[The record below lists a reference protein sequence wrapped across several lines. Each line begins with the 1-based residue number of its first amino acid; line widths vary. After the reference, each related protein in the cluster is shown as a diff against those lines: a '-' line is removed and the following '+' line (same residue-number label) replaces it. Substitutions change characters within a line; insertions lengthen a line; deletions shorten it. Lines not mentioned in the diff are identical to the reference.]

1 MNKQFY
7 RTKFNAK
14 LGTYVAVSELAK
26 SHQGDTSPRIK
37 ASIDTETTD
46 SSIATT
52 GQRTLKQ
59 LVLALSGLMAFSPIY
74 ANVVVNNNAA
84 AAHKATVLKEGN
96 AANVWITAPSASGVS
111 RNSYTQ
117 FDVNQNGVILNNSRG
132 AATSQITK
140 TSLAANPNLAKGAA
154 TTIVNEVVSTNPS
167 LLQGN
172 LEVLG
177 SRANVVIA
185 NPTGITVN
193 GGGFINAN
201 QVTLSTGVLGYNTD
215 GSIKNHTVKQGI
227 ITINPDANNRGLGGN
242 ANNPVA
248 LELLG
253 RSIAINAP
261 VNATT
266 ITAVTG
272 ANIVAADTGEFT
284 ATTGAGTKPTVA
296 IDVAQLGGLYA
307 NSIYLYANEAGVGVN
322 NAGVIQAQN
331 NVVLNSN
338 GKIEHKGTISSTS
351 KTQSLVSISTRGTGA
366 AGDINSSGSIN
377 GYGVLTIDAGNNINV
392 NAKDITLN
400 YEGIASSPLIL
411 SAKGNLNLAAGTKV
425 ANLGT
430 LGDLYIDAENIILG
444 ADTELRS
451 NRGSAVIQAN
461 NSLVSN
467 KAGFVA
473 AKDLTLSGNENLKLT
488 DTRLHA
494 SSGDIYLQSTSKDK
508 VSNNINVQGGTVYA
522 AKGLTVYS
530 DKDATINN
538 LNFLKKTNSTQAQ
551 VNSIN
556 AYAGNNLKFSTTNQE
571 FPYTSGK
578 IQLGAGNQLTLE
590 GKDQDSKLSGGG
602 GLKLSGKNITT
613 KNIYMTGSGANGVDI
628 VSDGGDILLDQ
639 GSRIWGNTGDININA
654 LNGNITANSLKATT
668 GGKIAILANKNVEL
682 NSLQKLATSVAGNNT
697 LITDK
702 GVIGGQKGVTIG
714 SIGEGNVKI
723 NATNLTAQ
731 QGEIQLT
738 SQNGLTLDKN
748 VDVILKNNTLSDSN
762 VSSILNGQ
770 AISIDNNK
778 SNIQIADTQLTATTG
793 KLLVSNKVGMTTIK
807 DSVLTSKG
815 NTELHAKDLLTLQGV
830 TANSDQHLAVN
841 SGRTVYINAE
851 YTPATV
857 WIPNKVTNLTSK
869 GVTSVTATGNQ
880 VLQNANIT
888 GGAVLMEAG
897 GFILG
902 QTGMNYNATGSD
914 LLKNDTKLN
923 SLNGD
928 LSIQTGRDLTID
940 PTKHKLSAVGDID
953 LVSKNGALI
962 LNGYGG
968 TTGNGSEKVVSL
980 NTANGGINLQGNKVE
995 LQGSKLIANKDIN
1008 VVATAGNI
1016 VIDGIKNK
1024 IVASKS
1030 YSKVSDLNTLKFIND
1045 MQWNSVNNILN
1056 NDSESNSIYKATIGE
1071 ANLRSFKSYLENE
1084 GAQLNNDLNFFS
1096 STLNG
1101 YEHVGANLQSSGN
1114 INIASKEGILVRG
1127 ASLSGSERIL
1137 LEAKGTL
1144 DKTLTAK
1151 DTQDQINAGIL
1162 IDGIVDSYEQ
1172 GNENDANYSVKEFF
1186 KGPYF
1191 SAGQGGIDIKVTGGQ
1206 ATDNLVIQGAKINS
1220 SGTVNLESTHDL
1232 ILLAGQDQ
1240 SYDKWTNV
1248 TKKRSWYGKKKT
1260 ITTINQQVNTSSIPV
1275 EIDAQNINL
1284 KSLGD
1289 TILYST
1295 EMAARAG
1302 GNLDIKAS
1310 NLKLLVTDE
1319 LNKRETTTRKK
1330 SSFWGLKYNDTKT
1343 NNSYKELTQVPVKA
1357 KADYINARADYD
1369 MLIQGAEFNYL
1380 KGASIQAGGKIT
1392 LVPATTLV
1400 ETSSTKSSNSVVW
1413 QSMQDK
1419 GSITETAKLP
1429 SFNGPVAPK
1438 FIGSLTVQVPVAK
1451 RTASQNELIGEIEK
1465 LAKQP
1470 GNEYLKSLIDNKD
1483 QKVNWEQVLLTNEK
1497 WDYKSQGLTGAGAAL
1512 IVLIVTIVTMGSGT
1526 AAAAGAAGGTA
1537 AGGTTVGLG
1546 ASMIGTAGVTT
1557 TAAGAIIPSTLGVMA
1572 NAAVTSMLTQA
1583 SISAINNGG
1592 DLGKTLKDLGSSDSI
1607 KNLATSV
1614 LTAGALSQLADTK
1627 IMSDLNKYTKTGS
1640 FITDLT
1646 ARTTQGIINA
1656 GATTLVSSAVNGG
1669 SLSDKLSLALLFN
1682 TADSLQGALSVQIK
1696 GLENVDYLLHKIA
1709 HAAAGCAAA
1718 VVAKANCESGAI
1730 GAAVGEIVAE
1740 EMDRSFDK
1748 QDFKNDQDILDYQ
1761 QKVRAAS
1768 KLIAGTIA
1776 GLTGYDVNT
1785 AANTAEIAVVNN
1797 RQLNQAEVKRIEL
1810 LAEGNANQ
1818 QARLSIAAC
1827 AMVKCAEGYEGTTEY
1842 SYLKAIQ
1849 DAGSSEKFKTERD
1862 LLAKQ
1867 NFRVVTGGFVNK
1879 DAQLF
1884 DYTLLDRTTDYL
1896 NSIYNPLDRDYQITN
1911 RATGIL
1917 MVAGGATGI
1926 TGSTALGST
1935 CITGAGCVLALGG
1948 FVSSADL
1955 TMAGLNQTLYG
1966 KPTNTLGAQVISS
1979 TTGLSLN
1986 QSELVYGMLGLASV
2000 TNAVRSGAKEA
2011 LTEGRVLINKPVAS
2025 CANGTT
2031 CFVAGTLIETDQGLK
2046 PIESF
2051 IGGEL
2056 IWSRSDKDFL
2066 YDYQPVVATKVTHN
2080 QPIYELVVENDLG
2093 VKETFNTTEEHPFWV
2108 KDIGWQK
2115 ASILKQ
2121 DDILL
2126 DRNGKDLKVVSQVLL
2141 AKLDTVYNIE
2151 VDHYHTYH
2159 VGKLGVWV
2167 HNDKCCDLVYQN
2179 IAKET
2184 KYGVISNRKLDQNA
2198 IELDL
2203 TSTTSNQAKQIAQ
2216 TGDPLGV
2223 KTEALFENVVREQGG
2238 KVLSGG
2244 KYGSNNGYDH
2254 VIVFKDAQ
2262 GNVNLTM
2269 VVDSKQLGQKGV
2281 RLDPNAAGGKMQ
2293 MSSEWDD
2300 VVLGR
2305 LDKKSEAYKVVDAAR
2320 DNGKLVKGVAYVDK
2334 NTGKLMLVRVEPV
2347 TKK

>member
-37 ASIDTETTD
+37 ASINTKTTD
-46 SSIATT
+46 SSIATP

-59 LVLALSGLMAFSPIY
+59 LVLALSGLMAFSPLY

-140 TSLAANPNLAKGAA
+140 TSIAANPNLAKGAA

-201 QVTLSTGVLGYNTD
+201 QVTLSTGALGYNSD
-215 GSIKNHTVKQGI
+215 GSIKQHTVKQGA

-351 KTQSLVSISTRGTGA
+351 KTQSLVSISTRGTGV

-377 GYGVLTIDAGNNINV
+377 GYGVLSIDAGNNINV

-702 GVIGGQKGVTIG
+702 SVIGGQKGVTIG

-1191 SAGQGGIDIKVTGGQ
+1191 SAGKGGIDIKVTGGQ

-1260 ITTINQQVNTSSIPV
+1260 ITTINQQFNTSSIPV

-1357 KADYINARADYD
+1357 KADYINTRSDYD
-1369 MLIQGAEFNYL
+1369 TLIQGAEFSYL
-1380 KGASIQAGGKIT
+1380 KGASIQAGGTIT

-1419 GSITETAKLP
+1419 GSITETAELP
-1429 SFNGPVAPK
+1429 SFKGPVAPT
-1438 FIGSLTVQVPVAK
+1438 FIAKGGLTVQVPVVSGKNNDVRA
-1451 RTASQNELIGEIEK
+1451 EVIK
-1465 LAKQP
+1465 LSNQP
-1470 GNEYLKSLIDNKD
+1470 GNEYLKALIARKD
-1483 QKVNWEQVLLTNEK
+1483 VNWEAVKLAQEN

-1512 IVLIVTIVTMGSGT
+1512 IVIIVTIATMGSGT
-1526 AAAAGAAGGTA
+1526 AAAAGAAGGA
-1537 AGGTTVGLG
+1537 AASGTTVGLG
-1546 ASMIGTAGVTT
+1546 ASMIGAAGVTT
-1557 TAAGAIIPSTLGVMA
+1557 TAAGVIVPSALGAMA

-1592 DLGKTLKDLGSSDSI
+1592 DLSKTLKDLGSSDSI

-1614 LTAGALSQLADTK
+1614 VTAGL
-1627 IMSDLNKYTKTGS
+1627 LNGVATNLNISSNVAVNDVANRMANGMVQGVGS
-1640 FITDLT
+1640 TL
-1646 ARTTQGIINA
+1646 IN
-1656 GATTLVSSAVNGG
+1656 SAVNGT
-1669 SLSDKLSLALLFN
+1669 SLTEGLEKALLAGLAN
-1682 TADSLQGALSVQIK
+1682 SLQAPLAGAIGDTLGMSSNDFVSKVVAIA
-1696 GLENVDYLLHKIA
+1696 A
-1709 HAAAGCAAA
+1709 HAAAGCATGVVDKQCQARALGAA
-1718 VVAKANCESGAI
+1718 LGEVIAENMFTPANGVDYTEAEKQKILDISKLTTGVVAAYA
-1730 GAAVGEIVAE
+1730 
-1740 EMDRSFDK
+1740 
-1748 QDFKNDQDILDYQ
+1748 
-1761 QKVRAAS
+1761 
-1768 KLIAGTIA
+1768 
-1776 GLTGYDVNT
+1776 GYDVAA
-1785 AANTAEIAVVNN
+1785 AANAADTAVSNNYLSHAQEKLRSQEFKNCNVVTCGGVVVKWAAIDAG
-1797 RQLNQAEVKRIEL
+1797 QDASYAAGFASGIPVSVAESVVG
-1810 LAEGNANQ
+1810 LAQMA
-1818 QARLSIAAC
+1818 LSPIQ
-1827 AMVKCAEGYEGTTEY
+1827 TF
-1842 SYLKAIQ
+1842 KAIK
-1849 DAGSSEKFKTERD
+1849 DIISSENALGNITD
-1862 LLAKQ
+1862 AVKQ
-1867 NFRVVTGGFVNK
+1867 
-1879 DAQLF
+1879 
-1884 DYTLLDRTTDYL
+1884 DYTNRINKLEAEYQKAGPSGSYNAGLEAGKLTTDVASL
-1896 NSIYNPLDRDYQITN
+1896 F
-1911 RATGIL
+1911 
-1917 MVAGGATGI
+1917 AGGA
-1926 TGSTALGST
+1926 
-1935 CITGAGCVLALGG
+1935 
-1948 FVSSADL
+1948 
-1955 TMAGLNQTLYG
+1955 
-1966 KPTNTLGAQVISS
+1966 
-1979 TTGLSLN
+1979 
-1986 QSELVYGMLGLASV
+1986 GLAKGG
-2000 TNAVRSGAKEA
+2000 TI
-2011 LTEGRVLINKPVAS
+2011 LTEK
-2025 CANGTT
+2025 
-2031 CFVAGTLIETDQGLK
+2031 
-2046 PIESF
+2046 
-2051 IGGEL
+2051 
-2056 IWSRSDKDFL
+2056 
-2066 YDYQPVVATKVTHN
+2066 VVARV
-2080 QPIYELVVENDLG
+2080 IAAER
-2093 VKETFNTTEEHPFWV
+2093 
-2108 KDIGWQK
+2108 I
-2115 ASILKQ
+2115 
-2121 DDILL
+2121 
-2126 DRNGKDLKVVSQVLL
+2126 
-2141 AKLDTVYNIE
+2141 TVN
-2151 VDHYHTYH
+2151 
-2159 VGKLGVWV
+2159 
-2167 HNDKCCDLVYQN
+2167 
-2179 IAKET
+2179 
-2184 KYGVISNRKLDQNA
+2184 
-2198 IELDL
+2198 
-2203 TSTTSNQAKQIAQ
+2203 AQ
-2216 TGDPLGV
+2216 TGLKEFNVIKTPLEGQKRLDTIDYGGSGKRAPAEAAAGAQLENVLGKMERYKPQAGEAAKASPDFVILSGANKGKTVDFMYTTDKLSSKEVEMLNKFYAKNMSTDGGKKVVLDHLNKADFVPVDFRVLTLENQVVFLGYV
-2223 KTEALFENVVREQGG
+2223 KT
-2238 KVLSGG
+2238 LS
-2244 KYGSNNGYDH
+2244 K
-2254 VIVFKDAQ
+2254 AQ
-2262 GNVNLTM
+2262 QAKIIIL
-2269 VVDSKQLGQKGV
+2269 
-2281 RLDPNAAGGKMQ
+2281 R
-2293 MSSEWDD
+2293 
-2300 VVLGR
+2300 
-2305 LDKKSEAYKVVDAAR
+2305 
-2320 DNGKLVKGVAYVDK
+2320 
-2334 NTGKLMLVRVEPV
+2334 
-2347 TKK
+2347 

>member
-140 TSLAANPNLAKGAA
+140 TSLAANPNLAKGVA

-201 QVTLSTGVLGYNTD
+201 QVTLSTGVLGYNSD
-215 GSIKNHTVKQGI
+215 GSIKQHTVKQGA

-377 GYGVLTIDAGNNINV
+377 GYGFLNIDAGNNINV

-430 LGDLYIDAENIILG
+430 LGDLYIDAENINLG

-473 AKDLTLSGNENLKLT
+473 AKDLTLSGNTNLKLT

-494 SSGDIYLQSTSKDK
+494 STGDIYLQSTSKDK
-508 VSNNINVQGGTVYA
+508 VSNDINVQGGSVYA

-538 LNFLKKTNSTQAQ
+538 LNFLKKANSTQAQ

-556 AYAGNNLKFSTTNQE
+556 AYAGNNLNFSTTNQE

-590 GKDQDSKLSGGG
+590 GKDQNSKLSGGG
-602 GLKLSGKNITT
+602 GLKLSGKNINT

-628 VSDGGDILLDQ
+628 ISDGGDILLDQ

-702 GVIGGQKGVTIG
+702 SVIGGQKGVTIG

-748 VDVILKNNTLSDSN
+748 VDVILKNNILNDSN
-762 VSSILNGQ
+762 VSSVLNGQ

-968 TTGNGSEKVVSL
+968 TAGNGSEKVVSL
-980 NTANGGINLQGNKVE
+980 NTVNGGINLQGNKVE
-995 LQGSKLIANKDIN
+995 LRGSQLNAAKDIS
-1008 VVATAGNI
+1008 VVSTGGDLI
-1016 VIDGIKNK
+1016 VDGIKNNLVNK
-1024 IVASKS
+1024 TKTDKNTELVNTQKKVLEELELLKGQQFLNDYSNMVKLYEDWSKGNYDANLYAAYNQAYES
-1030 YSKVSDLNTLKFIND
+1030 FVNKYSVKPNPSLLIFGLTRPIFH
-1045 MQWNSVNNILN
+1045 NILYEAKPSTRFAASYVFFPKYDQEYLDTLQSDIN
-1056 NDSESNSIYKATIGE
+1056 FYKTNI
-1071 ANLRSFKSYLENE
+1071 
-1084 GAQLNNDLNFFS
+1084 
-1096 STLNG
+1096 NG
-1101 YEHVGANLQSSGN
+1101 YEHVGSKVISGN
-1114 INIASKEGILVRG
+1114 GNISLISSKGI
-1127 ASLSGSERIL
+1127 SISGSDIL
-1137 LEAKGTL
+1137 ASNGVVDVEARESLAELYTSNTVKKGGQPQTMNASVIMDGTVDFYDKGRENDTNYSMRTILNPTIVNGAKGVNIRT
-1144 DKTLTAK
+1144 
-1151 DTQDQINAGIL
+1151 I
-1162 IDGIVDSYEQ
+1162 
-1172 GNENDANYSVKEFF
+1172 GNSEK
-1186 KGPYF
+1186 
-1191 SAGQGGIDIKVTGGQ
+1191 
-1206 ATDNLVIQGAKINS
+1206 DNLILQAVGVISTQGDVKI
-1220 SGTVNLESTHDL
+1220 ESNKN
-1232 ILLAGQDQ
+1232 ILFDAAIEQ
-1240 SYDKWTNV
+1240 SYDRSTQTEKRKSWGGLKKKYITTKRENESTNV
-1248 TKKRSWYGKKKT
+1248 AS
-1260 ITTINQQVNTSSIPV
+1260 V
-1275 EIDAQNINL
+1275 EIQAKNISIESKE
-1284 KSLGD
+1284 KSPLNNID
-1289 TILYST
+1289 IYSGKFIA
-1295 EMAARAG
+1295 EGGLVSIRSG
-1302 GNLDIKAS
+1302 GNLNFYTTEEVSKSNTDI
-1310 NLKLLVTDE
+1310 T
-1319 LNKRETTTRKK
+1319 KK
-1330 SSFWGLKYNDTKT
+1330 SSFAGIKYNSSKTKT
-1343 NNSYKELTQVPVKA
+1343 SRTQISEIPAVL
-1357 KADYINARADYD
+1357 KADYIGTKSGFDTR
-1369 MLIQGAEFNYL
+1369 LEGTEFEYL
-1380 KGASIQAGGKIT
+1380 RWAQIEAGGT
-1392 LVPATTLV
+1392 LSLLV
-1400 ETSSTKSSNSVVW
+1400 AKQTISELSKKESNSVVW

-1419 GSITETAKLP
+1419 GSITETAELP
-1429 SFNGPVAPK
+1429 SFKGPVAPT
-1438 FIGSLTVQVPVAK
+1438 FIAKGGLTVQVPVVSGKNNDVRA
-1451 RTASQNELIGEIEK
+1451 EVIK
-1465 LAKQP
+1465 LSNQP
-1470 GNEYLKSLIDNKD
+1470 GNEYLKALIARKD
-1483 QKVNWEQVLLTNEK
+1483 VNWEAVKLAQEN

-1512 IVLIVTIVTMGSGT
+1512 IVIIVTVLTSGAGS
-1526 AAAAGAAGGTA
+1526 AAATSVTSATGVAS
-1537 AGGTTVGLG
+1537 LG
-1546 ASMIGTAGVTT
+1546 ASAQ
-1557 TAAGAIIPSTLGVMA
+1557 
-1572 NAAVTSMLTQA
+1572 AAVATLATQA
-1583 SISAINNGG
+1583 SVSLINNGG
-1592 DLGKTLKDLGSSDSI
+1592 DLGKTLKDLGSKESVRG
-1607 KNLATSV
+1607 LVTSV
-1614 LTAGALSQLADTK
+1614 VTAGLLNQIGTALNLKPDSTLL
-1627 IMSDLNKYTKTGS
+1627 SDRLMNNFTNAVGS
-1640 FITDLT
+1640 
-1646 ARTTQGIINA
+1646 
-1656 GATTLVSSAVNGG
+1656 TLVQTAINGG
-1669 SLSDKLSLALLFN
+1669 NLQDNLEKALLAGLAG
-1682 TADSLQGALSVQIK
+1682 TLQGELANQIGNHLDK
-1696 GLENVDYLLHKIA
+1696 VDPKIYETVIHKIA
-1709 HAAAGCAAA
+1709 HAAAGCITGSIQ
-1718 VVAKANCESGAI
+1718 KSCEAGAI
-1730 GAAVGEIVAE
+1730 GAGIGEI
-1740 EMDRSFDK
+1740 
-1748 QDFKNDQDILDYQ
+1748 
-1761 QKVRAAS
+1761 
-1768 KLIAGTIA
+1768 IA
-1776 GLTGYDVNT
+1776 GLMPKPANGEDYTEDEKFKIRNTGKIVAGVVSAYAGYDVNT
-1785 AANTAEIAVVNN
+1785 AVNSADIAILNNYLTHYSKAKFSTELAACKISSSNCDAIIQKYQDLSKTNDKELVAVCSNQSRIQDCNNMMKAALDYAGSDFHKIYGVSSSAMDSLSADQTRSRDLVLANIFKDTNNWFGMINDIDLRADFFSAMYQKTGAEWFRVANQTSRAAGVGLGAEGAFSGITFFAGGVLSTLTSAGSVNLRDVYNWRTEAGNALMKAGFNNFKQLYEGKVTDIVAWNIKQMQQEQKLLQPIHEKYFKSSLWLVPQIAVPKYLFPNN
-1797 RQLNQAEVKRIEL
+1797 RV
-1810 LAEGNANQ
+1810 
-1818 QARLSIAAC
+1818 
-1827 AMVKCAEGYEGTTEY
+1827 
-1842 SYLKAIQ
+1842 
-1849 DAGSSEKFKTERD
+1849 D
-1862 LLAKQ
+1862 LLDY
-1867 NFRVVTGGFVNK
+1867 NSRVN
-1879 DAQLF
+1879 
-1884 DYTLLDRTTDYL
+1884 Y
-1896 NSIYNPLDRDYQITN
+1896 
-1911 RATGIL
+1911 
-1917 MVAGGATGI
+1917 
-1926 TGSTALGST
+1926 
-1935 CITGAGCVLALGG
+1935 GCVEMG
-1948 FVSSADL
+1948 
-1955 TMAGLNQTLYG
+1955 Y
-1966 KPTNTLGAQVISS
+1966 
-1979 TTGLSLN
+1979 
-1986 QSELVYGMLGLASV
+1986 
-2000 TNAVRSGAKEA
+2000 
-2011 LTEGRVLINKPVAS
+2011 
-2025 CANGTT
+2025 
-2031 CFVAGTLIETDQGLK
+2031 
-2046 PIESF
+2046 
-2051 IGGEL
+2051 
-2056 IWSRSDKDFL
+2056 
-2066 YDYQPVVATKVTHN
+2066 
-2080 QPIYELVVENDLG
+2080 
-2093 VKETFNTTEEHPFWV
+2093 
-2108 KDIGWQK
+2108 
-2115 ASILKQ
+2115 
-2121 DDILL
+2121 
-2126 DRNGKDLKVVSQVLL
+2126 SQ
-2141 AKLDTVYNIE
+2141 
-2151 VDHYHTYH
+2151 
-2159 VGKLGVWV
+2159 
-2167 HNDKCCDLVYQN
+2167 
-2179 IAKET
+2179 
-2184 KYGVISNRKLDQNA
+2184 
-2198 IELDL
+2198 
-2203 TSTTSNQAKQIAQ
+2203 
-2216 TGDPLGV
+2216 
-2223 KTEALFENVVREQGG
+2223 
-2238 KVLSGG
+2238 
-2244 KYGSNNGYDH
+2244 
-2254 VIVFKDAQ
+2254 AQ
-2262 GNVNLTM
+2262 GC
-2269 VVDSKQLGQKGV
+2269 K
-2281 RLDPNAAGGKMQ
+2281 P
-2293 MSSEWDD
+2293 
-2300 VVLGR
+2300 
-2305 LDKKSEAYKVVDAAR
+2305 
-2320 DNGKLVKGVAYVDK
+2320 
-2334 NTGKLMLVRVEPV
+2334 
-2347 TKK
+2347 

>member
-84 AAHKATVLKEGN
+84 AAHKATILKEGN

-140 TSLAANPNLAKGAA
+140 TSIAANPNLAKGAA

-201 QVTLSTGVLGYNTD
+201 QVTLSTGVLGYNSD
-215 GSIKNHTVKQGI
+215 GSIKQHTVKQGA

-377 GYGVLTIDAGNNINV
+377 GYGFLNIDAGNNINV

-430 LGDLYIDAENIILG
+430 LGDLYIDAENINLG

-473 AKDLTLSGNENLKLT
+473 AKDLTLSGNTNLKLT

-494 SSGDIYLQSTSKDK
+494 STGDIYLQSTSKDK
-508 VSNNINVQGGTVYA
+508 VSNDINVQGGTVYA

-538 LNFLKKTNSTQAQ
+538 LNFLKKANSTQAQ

-556 AYAGNNLKFSTTNQE
+556 AYAGNNLNFSTTNQE
-571 FPYTSGK
+571 FPYTGGK

-590 GKDQDSKLSGGG
+590 GKDQSSKLSGGG

-613 KNIYMTGSGANGVDI
+613 KNIYMTGSGANGIDI
-628 VSDGGDILLDQ
+628 ISDGGDILLDQ

-682 NSLQKLATSVAGNNT
+682 NSLQKAATPVAGKNT
-697 LITDK
+697 LTTDK
-702 GVIGGQKGVTIG
+702 SVIGGQKGVTIG

-723 NATNLTAQ
+723 NATDLTAQ

-738 SQNGLTLDKN
+738 SQNGLSLEKN
-748 VDVILKNNTLSDSN
+748 VDVILRNDALSNGVITN
-762 VSSILNGQ
+762 VLNGQ
-770 AISIDNNK
+770 TISIDNNK
-778 SNIQIADTQLTATTG
+778 SNIQIENTRLTATTG

-830 TANSDQHLAVN
+830 TATSDQHLAVN

-995 LQGSKLIANKDIN
+995 LRGSQLNAAKDISIVSTGGDLIVDGVRNTITNQHTDEYKEKIKNLSNEEKVLQESDEYKNAMAFVVQEFTALSKRIESGELVAGGDVVLNEIQKIIN
-1008 VVATAGNI
+1008 VSTKKFPNYFSKANQIREEQDYYSEMLKLFNVGYVNGEVHTGAKVISDKGNI
-1016 VIDGIKNK
+1016 QFVSNK
-1024 IVASKS
+1024 G
-1030 YSKVSDLNTLKFIND
+1030 L
-1045 MQWNSVNNILN
+1045 
-1056 NDSESNSIYKATIGE
+1056 SI
-1071 ANLRSFKSYLENE
+1071 
-1084 GAQLNNDLNFFS
+1084 
-1096 STLNG
+1096 
-1101 YEHVGANLQSSGN
+1101 
-1114 INIASKEGILVRG
+1114 
-1127 ASLSGSERIL
+1127 SGSSIDAKSGKVN
-1137 LEAKGTL
+1137 LEAAGTL
-1144 DKTLTAK
+1144 DGEGYNIQGNYNNSVENSVKK
-1151 DTQDQINAGIL
+1151 GIIKGSII
-1162 IDGIVDSYEQ
+1162 IDANQDSYEQ
-1172 GNENDANYSVKEFF
+1172 GSPSGNDYRWFSPVSATNINGA
-1186 KGPYF
+1186 KGV
-1191 SAGQGGIDIKVTGGQ
+1191 SIKATGKQ
-1206 ATDNLVIQGAKINS
+1206 ATDNLILQGVSITSDDDVNIEAYKNIIFDVAINNS
-1220 SGTVNLESTHDL
+1220 FNKSQKSE
-1232 ILLAGQDQ
+1232 
-1240 SYDKWTNV
+1240 
-1248 TKKRSWYGKKKT
+1248 TKRKWYGKKKT
-1260 ITTINQQVNTSSIPV
+1260 ITTIQTSEQSGGV
-1275 EIDAQNINL
+1275 SVDIDAKNINI
-1284 KSLGD
+1284 KSQEKNTAAMTGQNRTSID
-1289 TILYST
+1289 MYSSQLT
-1295 EMAARAG
+1295 AIGGKINIQAG
-1302 GNLDIKAS
+1302 GDLNFLTANDETLNTTDIS
-1310 NLKLLVTDE
+1310 
-1319 LNKRETTTRKK
+1319 KK
-1330 SSFWGLKYNDTKT
+1330 SSFLGVKLNKSHTTNTRNVKSELPAVLNANYIGTKSGFDTRLKGT
-1343 NNSYKELTQVPVKA
+1343 V
-1357 KADYINARADYD
+1357 
-1369 MLIQGAEFNYL
+1369 FNYL
-1380 KGASIQAGGKIT
+1380 DGANIQAGGTIT
-1392 LVPATTLV
+1392 LEGASTTV
-1400 ETSSTKSSNSVVW
+1400 TETLKKESNSVVW

-1419 GSITETAKLP
+1419 GSITETAELP
-1429 SFNGPVAPK
+1429 SFKGPVAPT
-1438 FIGSLTVQVPVAK
+1438 FIAKGGLTVQVPVVSGKNNDVRA
-1451 RTASQNELIGEIEK
+1451 EVIK
-1465 LAKQP
+1465 LSNQP
-1470 GNEYLKSLIDNKD
+1470 GNEYLKALIARKD
-1483 QKVNWEQVLLTNEK
+1483 VNWEAVKLAQEN

-1512 IVLIVTIVTMGSGT
+1512 IVIIVTIATTGSGT
-1526 AAAAGAAGGTA
+1526 AAAAGAAGGA
-1537 AGGTTVGLG
+1537 AASGTTVGLG
-1546 ASMIGTAGVTT
+1546 ASMIGAAGVTT
-1557 TAAGAIIPSTLGVMA
+1557 TAAGVIVPSALGAMA

-1592 DLGKTLKDLGSSDSI
+1592 DLSKTLKDLGSSDSI

-1614 LTAGALSQLADTK
+1614 VTAGL
-1627 IMSDLNKYTKTGS
+1627 LNGVATNLNISSNVAVNDVANRMANGMVQGVGS
-1640 FITDLT
+1640 TL
-1646 ARTTQGIINA
+1646 IN
-1656 GATTLVSSAVNGG
+1656 SAVNGT
-1669 SLSDKLSLALLFN
+1669 SLTEGLEKALLAGLAN
-1682 TADSLQGALSVQIK
+1682 SLQAPLAGAIGDTLGMSSNDFVSKVVAIA
-1696 GLENVDYLLHKIA
+1696 A
-1709 HAAAGCAAA
+1709 HAAAGCATGVVDKQCQARALGAA
-1718 VVAKANCESGAI
+1718 LGEVIAENMFTPANGVDYTEAEKQKILDISKLTTGVVAAYA
-1730 GAAVGEIVAE
+1730 
-1740 EMDRSFDK
+1740 
-1748 QDFKNDQDILDYQ
+1748 
-1761 QKVRAAS
+1761 
-1768 KLIAGTIA
+1768 
-1776 GLTGYDVNT
+1776 GYDVAA
-1785 AANTAEIAVVNN
+1785 AANAADTAVSNNYLSHAQEKLRSQEFKNCNVVTCGGVVVKWAAIDAG
-1797 RQLNQAEVKRIEL
+1797 QDASYAAGFASGIPVSVAESVVG
-1810 LAEGNANQ
+1810 LAQMA
-1818 QARLSIAAC
+1818 LSPIQ
-1827 AMVKCAEGYEGTTEY
+1827 TF
-1842 SYLKAIQ
+1842 KAIK
-1849 DAGSSEKFKTERD
+1849 DIISSENALGNITD
-1862 LLAKQ
+1862 AVKQ
-1867 NFRVVTGGFVNK
+1867 
-1879 DAQLF
+1879 
-1884 DYTLLDRTTDYL
+1884 DYTNRINKLEAEYQKAGPSGSYNAGLEAGKLTTDVASL
-1896 NSIYNPLDRDYQITN
+1896 F
-1911 RATGIL
+1911 
-1917 MVAGGATGI
+1917 AGGA
-1926 TGSTALGST
+1926 
-1935 CITGAGCVLALGG
+1935 
-1948 FVSSADL
+1948 
-1955 TMAGLNQTLYG
+1955 
-1966 KPTNTLGAQVISS
+1966 
-1979 TTGLSLN
+1979 
-1986 QSELVYGMLGLASV
+1986 GLAKGG
-2000 TNAVRSGAKEA
+2000 TI
-2011 LTEGRVLINKPVAS
+2011 LTEK
-2025 CANGTT
+2025 
-2031 CFVAGTLIETDQGLK
+2031 
-2046 PIESF
+2046 
-2051 IGGEL
+2051 
-2056 IWSRSDKDFL
+2056 
-2066 YDYQPVVATKVTHN
+2066 VVARV
-2080 QPIYELVVENDLG
+2080 IAAER
-2093 VKETFNTTEEHPFWV
+2093 
-2108 KDIGWQK
+2108 I
-2115 ASILKQ
+2115 
-2121 DDILL
+2121 
-2126 DRNGKDLKVVSQVLL
+2126 
-2141 AKLDTVYNIE
+2141 TVN
-2151 VDHYHTYH
+2151 
-2159 VGKLGVWV
+2159 
-2167 HNDKCCDLVYQN
+2167 
-2179 IAKET
+2179 
-2184 KYGVISNRKLDQNA
+2184 
-2198 IELDL
+2198 
-2203 TSTTSNQAKQIAQ
+2203 AQ
-2216 TGDPLGV
+2216 TGLKEFNVIKTPLEGQKRLDTIDYGGSGKRAPAEAAAGAQLENVLGKMERYKPQAGEAAKASPDFVILSGANKGKTVDFMYTTDKLSSKEVEMLNKFYAKNMSTDGGKKVVLDHLNKADFVPVDFRVLTLENQVVFLGYV
-2223 KTEALFENVVREQGG
+2223 KT
-2238 KVLSGG
+2238 LS
-2244 KYGSNNGYDH
+2244 K
-2254 VIVFKDAQ
+2254 AQ
-2262 GNVNLTM
+2262 QAKIIIL
-2269 VVDSKQLGQKGV
+2269 
-2281 RLDPNAAGGKMQ
+2281 R
-2293 MSSEWDD
+2293 
-2300 VVLGR
+2300 
-2305 LDKKSEAYKVVDAAR
+2305 
-2320 DNGKLVKGVAYVDK
+2320 
-2334 NTGKLMLVRVEPV
+2334 
-2347 TKK
+2347 